1 MKKKGKKEPKIV
13 KSHFELLPVFVALFI
28 VGIIISEQFSSDLF
42 IVWISI
48 SVAALSAS
56 FFLKTAKAQTI
67 SLLVAALF
75 ASMFYGTARF
85 KPVSGYSDLLTLDNT
100 SGTIYGRYT
109 GESTIQKNNKI
120 LYAFK
125 EVTYSIDNLTI
136 DIPFKI
142 NCKTT
147 INRQRLYPEQYY
159 SLTGKMRIISFDTL
173 PVFEVASFSVTQ
185 PKLPSIKT
193 TFKELQTK
201 IKDSLTSELK
211 KEHSAIVTGF
221 LLGDTSQISDK
232 SIFIETGISH
242 VLAISGQHIMIIIL
256 FTTAILH
263 WFKIPPIS
271 RFVLTSLILTFYAMI
286 TVGSP
291 SVWRALIM
299 YLSVSITFLLESS
312 SSPMKPVSI
321 AAFFML
327 LHDPSLLHNASFILS
342 FTAVLSIIFLSSPIK
357 FLLSKIYLPESISR
371 YLAVTFAANLGIMP
385 MSAYIFGTV
394 SLSSLFVNPLILWT
408 FTFILP
414 LGFIIAFLSIFSI
427 STLLL
432 NSGYSILLDSLI
444 QFLEYVK
451 GIPGLYFYVG
461 NISSFTILCIY
472 ATLLFLISIFNKWQ
486 IKYVEAL
493 NHKHEL
499 DRIPETRLPR
509 KKAIKIHIDKDSK
522 ATPTL
527 LGKTALMDSTIKK
540 QATAKIENPFQNTY
554 IVEAIDDLISNL
566 KRIKTNNSKDLEDV
580 IPVNILNVD
589 GQNLYYRL
597 FSMDKNLFIKEPERL
612 LQAHIFTLAITGF
625 ELLNRINNNLEPPLS
640 LDSINLDIRVNDK
653 YLAIAILSDFI
664 MASDLQ
670 PRVNNPQ
677 LKEIIEEGQA
687 LYLEAQNLLKQ
698 ILDDKDFNGS
708 IEKHLILREE
718 LVKWC
723 WKFIKYDNISKLRKK
738 KNLR

>member
-1 MKKKGKKEPKIV
+1 MKKKGKKEPRII
-13 KSHFELLPVFVALFI
+13 KSQFELLPVFVALFI
-28 VGIIISEQFSSDLF
+28 VGIIISEQFSSDLY
-42 IVWISI
+42 IVWIGI
-48 SVAALSAS
+48 SVAALSSS
-56 FFLKTAKAQTI
+56 FFFFFAKAQTI

-85 KPVSGYSDLLTLDNT
+85 KPVSVFSELLPLDNT
-100 SGTIYGRYT
+100 SGTIYGRYS
-109 GESTIQKNNKI
+109 GESSIQKNNKI
-120 LYAFK
+120 SYAFK
-125 EVTYSIDNLTI
+125 EVTYTVDNQTI
-136 DIPFKI
+136 DIPYKI
-142 NCKTT
+142 NCKTI
-147 INRQRLYPEQYY
+147 INRHRLYPEQYY
-159 SLTGKMRIISFDTL
+159 SMTGKMRILSFDTP
-173 PVFEVASFSVTQ
+173 PVFEVESINVTQ

-193 TFKELQTK
+193 TFKEFQTK

-211 KEHSAIVTGF
+211 KEHSAIVIGF

-242 VLAISGQHIMIIIL
+242 ILAISGQHIMIIIL

-271 RFVLTSLILTFYAMI
+271 RFVSTSLILTFYAMI

-299 YLSVSITFLLESS
+299 YLSVSITFLLESA
-312 SSPMKPVSI
+312 SSPIKPVSI
-321 AAFFML
+321 AALFL
-327 LHDPSLLHNASFILS
+327 LLYDPSLLHNASFILS
-342 FTAVLSIIFLSSPIK
+342 FTAVLSIIFLSSPVK
-357 FLLSKIYLPESISR
+357 FILTKIYLPESISR

-414 LGFIIAFLSIFSI
+414 LGFIIAFLSIFSVP
-427 STLLL
+427 TLLL
-432 NSGYSILLDSLI
+432 NSGFSILLDSLI

-451 GIPGLYFYVG
+451 SIPGLYFYVG
-461 NISSFTILCIY
+461 NINSLIILGIY
-472 ATLLFLISIFNKWQ
+472 ATLLFLVSVFNKWQ
-486 IKYVEAL
+486 MKYIEAL

-499 DRIPETRLPR
+499 DRIPETRLP
-509 KKAIKIHIDKDSK
+509 KKKTIKIHIDKDSK

-527 LGKTALMDSTIKK
+527 LGKTALIDSTIKK
-540 QATAKIENPFQNTY
+540 QSTTKIENPFQNGY
-554 IVEAIDDLISNL
+554 IVEAIDDLLSGL
-566 KRIKTNNSKDLEDV
+566 KRIKSNYSEKSEDI
-580 IPVNILNVD
+580 IPVNSLNVD

-612 LQAHIFTLAITGF
+612 LQAHVFSLAITGF

-640 LDSINLDIRVNDK
+640 LDNINIDIKVNDK

-670 PRVNNPQ
+670 SRVSNPQ
-677 LKEIIEEGQA
+677 LKEIVKEGQT
-687 LYLEAQNLLKQ
+687 LYLDAQNLLKQ
-698 ILDDKDFNGS
+698 ILDDKDFSGS
-708 IEKHLILREE
+708 IKQHLLLREE

-723 WKFIKYDNISKLRKK
+723 WKFVKYDNISKLRKK